1 MMASYKRSHRLHSQ
15 FVPLPGGGFR
25 FMSPRE
31 CARAQGFPAAFR
43 LDQCLNA
50 NAVYAQLG
58 NAVPPPLACAVV
70 ASVMRLDPQ
79 ACVRLAQDAI
89 RK

>member
-1 MMASYKRSHRLHSQ
+1 MASYKRSHRLHSQ
-15 FVPLPGGGFR
+15 FVPLADGAFR
-25 FMSPRE
+25 FLSPRE
-31 CARAQGFPAAFR
+31 AARAQGFPPRFL
-43 LDQCLNA
+43 LDRCLNA

-70 ASVMRLDPQ
+70 AAVMGLDSEMSVQ
-79 ACVRLAQDAI
+79 LAQDAI